1 MGFNISRHM
10 DPELIK
16 LELTTVA
23 PEMPENGSRRKWLA
37 GFKGLIISELI
48 GVLDPAGKIG
58 NRTKLLLDF
67 TNREKQASTGI
78 GSGFAIPH
86 IRSMQ
91 AKKFMIGFAR
101 SREGYEFDAID
112 GQPVNF
118 FFIMAAPPYEDSLY
132 LKVFK
137 SISEMVMFDGFAQ
150 QLMEAD
156 EPFDIIRI
164 IRSLE

>member
-1 MGFNISRHM
+1 M

-16 LELTTVA
+16 LNLTTVA
-23 PEMPENGSRRKWLA
+23 PEMAENGSRKKWIA
-37 GFKGLIISELI
+37 GFKGLILSELVD
-48 GVLDPAGKIG
+48 VLDPAEKIG

-67 TNREKQASTGI
+67 TNREKKASTGI

-91 AKKFMIGFAR
+91 AKKFMIGFGI

-112 GQPVNF
+112 DQPVNF
-118 FFIMAAPPYEDSLY
+118 FFIMAAPPYDDSLY

-137 SISEMVMFDGFAQ
+137 AISDMVVFDGFAE
-150 QLMEAD
+150 QLMEAQ
-156 EPFDIIRI
+156 EPYDIIKI